1 MRCGL
6 AQVNVEGGRSKS
18 EQPVPAYPD
27 LCFTVDNFQDAFRSL
42 VSQQLAFVFCALQV
56 LCPVVCRACA
66 HNGLAGY

>member
-1 MRCGL
+1 MRCSL

-42 VSQQLAFVFCALQV
+42 VSQHLV
-56 LCPVVCRACA
+56 LHRVHSGSCI
-66 HNGLAGY
+66 L